1 MRFSK
6 SHRRRIYYIKKAYQ
20 KLFILRYMKMLLLG
34 TIVTNLSIYFYGKA
48 RLTDSIYR
56 AHISI
61 KSASDVLIT
70 PFIMINAVVIVLAIL
85 WATYITLKGNSRLGK
100 NLEHLSLALKE
111 LAEGNLS
118 AEIKGVDSKLLG
130 DFFQIFNRVT
140 AMLRGKHGAIQ
151 NSIEAMEESLAGKEK
166 VSPQTLESLSKQ
178 LKNIEDELSG
188 LKLR

>member
-1 MRFSK
+1 
-6 SHRRRIYYIKKAYQ
+6 
-20 KLFILRYMKMLLLG
+20 MKMLLLG
-34 TIVTNLSIYFYGKA
+34 TIATN
-48 RLTDSIYR
+48 
-56 AHISI
+56 
-61 KSASDVLIT
+61 
-70 PFIMINAVVIVLAIL
+70 LAIL
-85 WATYITLKGNSRLGK
+85 WGNFK
-100 NLEHLSLALKE
+100 QLSLAFKE
-111 LAEGNLS
+111 FERGNLS

-166 VSPQTLESLSKQ
+166 ISPETLESLSKQ